1 MKRNELSKAQYIDQR
16 IIKRLRI
23 YIVITFIILVLIIWE
38 VYHGK
43 FNIKLVLGGLLGG
56 FLIGLIVSRMYNLTW
71 DEETNIVVGN
81 IDWIGAMIMVFYF
94 IFVFTRT
101 YILGYWID
109 GAPLFGTVLSITA
122 GTMLGRVLGTDH
134 GIYTILKAFDI
145 D

>member
-1 MKRNELSKAQYIDQR
+1 
-16 IIKRLRI
+16 
-23 YIVITFIILVLIIWE
+23 
-38 VYHGK
+38 
-43 FNIKLVLGGLLGG
+43 
-56 FLIGLIVSRMYNLTW
+56 MYNLTW
-71 DEETNIVVGN
+71 DEETNIVVAN

-122 GTMLGRVLGTDH
+122 GTMSGRVLGTDH